1 MKNIFKILI
10 GILIINS
17 LYAEEQKEI
26 KFNNPKFS
34 EPFAKEYY
42 ASISDR
48 LSAWVPVG
56 SGLKAVLNI
65 YIYSDGRFD
74 YKFLKES
81 TSKEF
86 NDSLKEFLKKQ
97 KEIKYPIYKN
107 RNIKLNV
114 DFKSEG

>member
-1 MKNIFKILI
+1 MKKYFKVLI
-10 GILIINS
+10 GILIVSS

-34 EPFAKEYY
+34 EPFANEYY
-42 ASISDR
+42 ANIADR
-48 LSAWVPVG
+48 LSAWIPVD

-65 YIYSDGRFD
+65 YIYSDGKFD
-74 YKFLKES
+74 YEILKES

-86 NDSLKEFLKKQ
+86 NESLKAFLEKQ
-97 KEIKYPIYKN
+97 KKIKYPVYKN